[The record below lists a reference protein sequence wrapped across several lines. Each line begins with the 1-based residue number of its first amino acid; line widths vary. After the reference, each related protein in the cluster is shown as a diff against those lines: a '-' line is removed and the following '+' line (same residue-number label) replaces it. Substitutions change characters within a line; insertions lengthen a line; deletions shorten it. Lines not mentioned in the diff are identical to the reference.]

1 MKKLSLLLAAVLLFA
16 VCACDG
22 TPPEPQG
29 FDYGSLPFYTADAD
43 SLPYSYTEEERVR
56 PFWLGN
62 VMYNETA
69 MFVEEGDT
77 AVARTMFE
85 PEKII
90 AVRDWTLTKQYE
102 EGKDYTVA
110 EDGTLVRT
118 AESAIPVFQDSWAY
132 GIDMPSGFTEVDGNN
147 VTGNNYRLFD
157 CMDSAG
163 NPVKV
168 TYTEGPL
175 VYENYVHITYVYD
188 PADFGYDA
196 VKSDTG
202 ELSALTE
209 KLEAGEDIDM
219 AVFGD
224 SISEGCSSSK
234 HWGRAPQCPFY
245 GELVKDEIERIYGVT
260 VNMTNMSLGGKT
272 SAWGAGTDTSNN
284 GGYNLTKLRSL
295 KTDFLIIGFG
305 MNDAGVVPAEEFTV
319 NIGAIADAAR
329 AANPDCQIVFLNSYP
344 GNEYFVSRS
353 RQKAIG
359 TAYREFS
366 YLYAGA
372 AYVDLYD
379 LGLKMLE
386 HKRYYEIS
394 ANNVNHPNDFMHR
407 VYAMNILASF
417 VDYAK
422 EAL

>member
-1 MKKLSLLLAAVLLFA
+1 MKKLSLLLAVVLLFA

-163 NPVKV
+163 NPVKE
-168 TYTEGPL
+168 T
-175 VYENYVHITYVYD
+175 
-188 PADFGYDA
+188 
-196 VKSDTG
+196 
-202 ELSALTE
+202 
-209 KLEAGEDIDM
+209 
-219 AVFGD
+219 
-224 SISEGCSSSK
+224 
-234 HWGRAPQCPFY
+234 
-245 GELVKDEIERIYGVT
+245 
-260 VNMTNMSLGGKT
+260 
-272 SAWGAGTDTSNN
+272 
-284 GGYNLTKLRSL
+284 
-295 KTDFLIIGFG
+295 
-305 MNDAGVVPAEEFTV
+305 
-319 NIGAIADAAR
+319 
-329 AANPDCQIVFLNSYP
+329 
-344 GNEYFVSRS
+344 
-353 RQKAIG
+353 
-359 TAYREFS
+359 
-366 YLYAGA
+366 
-372 AYVDLYD
+372 
-379 LGLKMLE
+379 
-386 HKRYYEIS
+386 
-394 ANNVNHPNDFMHR
+394 
-407 VYAMNILASF
+407 
-417 VDYAK
+417 
-422 EAL
+422 